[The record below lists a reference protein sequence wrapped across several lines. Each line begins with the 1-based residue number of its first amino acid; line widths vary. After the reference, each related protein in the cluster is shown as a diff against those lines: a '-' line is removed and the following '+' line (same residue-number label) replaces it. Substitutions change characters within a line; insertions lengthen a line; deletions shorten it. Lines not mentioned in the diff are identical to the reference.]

1 MNKLPTIIFIN
12 VITISIMAY
21 VMVYAYYPNLF
32 QNLMPLTISINI
44 FISAILAYSIYL
56 IEHNKEKKRKIMG
69 CGSIAIKLFYL
80 CENLKEVIKSE
91 DDEEGNYFKIHVS
104 MKQIEYTTLIFSDI
118 LPNDDIESLLHP
130 ISFWLTFFENHKPLK
145 SDPNYFDLSYY
156 NMIYDDILHTYR
168 KWQKYIPLDV

>member
-1 MNKLPTIIFIN
+1 MQTITYAIMLI
-12 VITISIMAY
+12 VIKFM
-21 VMVYAYYPNLF
+21 
-32 QNLMPLTISINI
+32 
-44 FISAILAYSIYL
+44 
-56 IEHNKEKKRKIMG
+56 KIMG
-69 CGSIAIKLFYL
+69 CGSIAIIFYL

-156 NMIYDDILHTYR
+156 NMIYDDILHTYY